1 LKAVILAGGM
11 GKRLRPLTDDRPK
24 AMIEIQ
30 NIPIIERQIQWL
42 SRFGIRE
49 IVVCVGHLKEKII
62 THLND
67 GRQFDVVIDYISEE
81 EPLGTGGALR
91 NAREKIVLDS
101 QDEGFFV
108 INGDILTDINLI
120 KLSDLG
126 SNSIALVNLR
136 STFGIVETKGNIVS
150 QFIEKPSIKDKWI
163 NAGIYFFSPQ
173 VFRYLPLLG
182 NFELTTLPSLAK
194 ERKLKALKYAESYW
208 RSIDSHK
215 DVEEATEEIGVLK
228 KLIGK

>member
-30 NIPIIERQIQWL
+30 NIPIIERQIHWL

-49 IVVCVGHLKEKII
+49 IVICVGHLKERII
-62 THLND
+62 SHLKD
-67 GRQFDVVIDYISEE
+67 GNQFDVAIDYVSEE

-91 NAREKIVLDS
+91 NAEEKIVVDS
-101 QDEGFFV
+101 QNEGFFV
-108 INGDILTDINLI
+108 INGDILTDINLLE
-120 KLSDLG
+120 LSNLG

-136 STFGIVETKGNIVS
+136 STFGIVETEGNIVS
-150 QFIEKPSIKDKWI
+150 HFVEKPSIKDKWI

-173 VFRYLPLLG
+173 VFEYLPLLG
-182 NFELTTLPSLAK
+182 NFEVTTLPSLAK
-194 ERKLKALKYAESYW
+194 ERKLKALKYARSYW

-215 DVEEATEEIGVLK
+215 DVEEATEEIEQY
-228 KLIGK
+228 

>member
-30 NIPIIERQIQWL
+30 SVPIIERQIRWL
-42 SRFGIRE
+42 SKLGIKE
-49 IVVCVGHLKEKII
+49 IIVCVGHLKERII
-62 THLND
+62 AHLND
-67 GRQFDVVIDYISEE
+67 GQQYDVVVKYVAEK

-91 NAREKIVLDS
+91 NAKKSIVADS

-108 INGDILTDINLI
+108 INGDILTDINPLTLI
-120 KLSDLG
+120 DLG

-136 STFGIVETKGNIVS
+136 STFGIVETVDNIVS
-150 QFIEKPSIKDKWI
+150 HFVEKPAIHDKWI
-163 NAGIYFFSPQ
+163 NAGIYYFSAD
-173 VFRYLPLLG
+173 VFQYLPEFG
-182 NFELTTLPSLAK
+182 NFEITTLPSLAK
-194 ERKLKALKYAESYW
+194 ERKLKALKYPNNYW

-215 DVEEATEEIGVLK
+215 DVEEATEELAQK
-228 KLIGK
+228 